1 MIKIIY
7 DMLKN
12 DAEYIHAVIG
22 DDIFNMQ
29 HVLALNGFCATVQDA
44 EKQIIYARYTG
55 ELY

>member
-1 MIKIIY
+1 MQETIHN
-7 DMLKN
+7 MLKN
-12 DAEYIHAVIG
+12 EADYIHAVIG

>member
-1 MIKIIY
+1 
-7 DMLKN
+7 MLKN
-12 DAEYIHAVIG
+12 DAEYIQAVIG